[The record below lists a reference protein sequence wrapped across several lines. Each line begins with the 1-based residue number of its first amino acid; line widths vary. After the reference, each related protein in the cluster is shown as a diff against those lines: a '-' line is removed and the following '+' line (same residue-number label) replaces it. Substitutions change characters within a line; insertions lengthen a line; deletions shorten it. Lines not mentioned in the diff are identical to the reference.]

1 MPDQEVDLAIVGLGA
16 MGAAVA
22 WRAAIR
28 GLSVAGFDA
37 HDPPHSLGSTHGHS
51 RIIREAYFEHPQ
63 YVPLVQRAYTLWAEI
78 DAAAATRLFQA
89 TGGLMIGRLGAT
101 VIEGTRRAATLH
113 DLRVQNWT
121 AAQLRLQVPALAP
134 DDDMVGLFEPRA
146 GVLRP
151 ERAVGAMLEL
161 ARRAGATLFPSEPV
175 IRWTPAADAVEVQSS
190 RRLIRARR
198 VVLAAGPW
206 MATLIGELA
215 VPLTVERVV
224 QYWYPTAGDDRFAP
238 ARFPIF
244 LIETPEG
251 RMLYGLPDQGEGLKL
266 AEHHGGAAVDAESV
280 NREVSAAERRAFHA
294 FARRWVHDL
303 PAGPSEAA
311 VCLYTNT
318 ADGDFILDWH
328 PAAPAVFVCSACS
341 GHGFKFAPAIGEA
354 VAATMSGEPV
364 DVDLTPFR
372 LARFNRRAV

>member
-1 MPDQEVDLAIVGLGA
+1 MPDQKVDLAIVGLGA

-22 WRAAIR
+22 WQAATR

-63 YVPLVQRAYTLWAEI
+63 YVPLVQRAYALWAEVEAI
-78 DAAAATRLFQA
+78 AATRLFQA
-89 TGGLMIGRLGAT
+89 TGGLMIGRPGAT
-101 VIEGTRRAATLH
+101 VVVGTRRAATLH
-113 DLRVQNWT
+113 DLRVQLWT

-134 DDDMVGLFEPRA
+134 DDDMVGVFEPRA

-151 ERAVGAMLEL
+151 ERAVGAMLTL
-161 ARRAGATLFPSEPV
+161 ARQAGAALFTSEPV
-175 IRWTPAADAVEVQSS
+175 IGWTPGADAVAVHTS
-190 RRLIRARR
+190 RRRIHARR

-206 MATLIGELA
+206 LAPLLGGLA

-224 QYWYPTAGDDRFAP
+224 QYWYPTAGDGRFTP

-251 RMLYGLPDQGEGLKL
+251 RVLYGLPDQGEGLKL
-266 AEHHGGAAVDAESV
+266 AEHHGGAAVDAETV
-280 NREVSAAERRAFHA
+280 NREVSAAERGAFHA

-303 PAGPSEAA
+303 PAAPSEAA

-354 VAATMSGEPV
+354 IAATISGERV